1 MSSVDPNAPNQTSS
15 APAIPAAPLL
25 TLPAIPKASAAF
37 TKIHASPQLLKIAS
51 SMKYQ
56 SEADT
61 KTTLH
66 IAATCGA
73 GSCGYDIA
81 KIHALMSKIPYDYN
95 TLQDLSVVAKA
106 DVGTARGIFRSLEDN
121 KMMSGKILEY
131 TCESLIMK
139 CTAWIEIGR
148 KEMAKFPSHAHR
160 ESIFMCKFIAD
171 YTRHLHFT
179 ATSFLQNGGSARY
192 SPKDIVDILVE
203 CRHLYEIAF
212 MHAKKHCA
220 STDSLRLGV
229 ALNFAVFL
237 HENTKEHSAAC
248 DIAKNAFDDAIAE
261 LDKLSAKDYK
271 DSTLIMQLLRDN
283 LTLWNSKAP

>member
-1 MSSVDPNAPNQTSS
+1 
-15 APAIPAAPLL
+15 
-25 TLPAIPKASAAF
+25 
-37 TKIHASPQLLKIAS
+37 
-51 SMKYQ
+51 MKYQ

-95 TLQDLSVVAKA
+95 TLQDLCVAKA

-148 KEMAKFPSHAHR
+148 KEMAKFLH
-160 ESIFMCKFIAD
+160 
-171 YTRHLHFT
+171 TRPRIHF
-179 ATSFLQNGGSARY
+179 Y
-192 SPKDIVDILVE
+192 V
-203 CRHLYEIAF
+203 
-212 MHAKKHCA
+212 
-220 STDSLRLGV
+220 
-229 ALNFAVFL
+229 
-237 HENTKEHSAAC
+237 
-248 DIAKNAFDDAIAE
+248 
-261 LDKLSAKDYK
+261 
-271 DSTLIMQLLRDN
+271 
-283 LTLWNSKAP
+283 